1 MRRGRANEG
10 VLETPAS
17 KRRLKLAED
26 TIARLKAQL
35 AQAQDHT
42 RAIAIVADTIARL
55 EEVAPTPNSVV
66 CELPADLVETAAA
79 SEEALRLAAE
89 QTIGLTVVE
98 KNGIKTL
105 AIRVPERFRMTLGN
119 AKLLSSIHIKSL
131 KQGTPK
137 WRRF

>member
-35 AQAQDHT
+35 AQAQAGRDSGVFH
-42 RAIAIVADTIARL
+42 AD
-55 EEVAPTPNSVV
+55 EVAPTPNSVV

-89 QTIGLTVVE
+89 QAIGLTVVE

-105 AIRVPERFRMTLGN
+105 TIRVPERFRMTLGN
-119 AKLLSSIHIKSL
+119 AKLLASIHIKSL
-131 KQGTPK
+131 KQGT
-137 WRRF
+137 RIGAMGASY